1 MIALEEIRDASDDAM
16 TKIDNDPNRIAEL
29 GDDYLTSLELH
40 MKTARPMLEQTLIS
54 FCNGDVD
61 AANAALAHVATFKQG
76 KLVRLVRAGYA
87 AMKASHRNPS
97 INQLAALVYNV
108 QVGVGLVA
116 VEQER
121 RQAVRAGAMN

>member
-29 GDDYLTSLELH
+29 GDDDLTSLALH

-61 AANAALAHVATFKQG
+61 AANAALAHVAAFKQG

-87 AMKASHRNPS
+87 AMKAAHRNPS

-108 QVGVGLVA
+108 QVGVGLIA